1 MFPCWRV
8 WSHPQASEQ
17 LVVCSTGHNFIV
29 QASTLQTLGNEA
41 MCMWQCVR
49 EKRNCLPL
57 GLQLLLQTRT
67 KHGCTP
73 SSLCSLVCENT
84 CYQNM
89 AMRLSEFLLWN
100 HDHVPMHLGSRLV
113 KTFRLPQTWC
123 HSARGMVALWFCGSN
138 ASKHI
143 YWSQPYQISRKMVFD
158 CNPFHLPG
166 LWPSEKIMHI

>member
-17 LVVCSTGHNFIV
+17 LIVCSTGHNFMV
-29 QASTLQTLGNEA
+29 QASTLQTLGKEA

-67 KHGCTP
+67 KHDCTP

-123 HSARGMVALWFCGSN
+123 HSARGMVALWFCGLMP
-138 ASKHI
+138 ASTYTEASRTRYPERWCLI
-143 YWSQPYQISRKMVFD
+143 VIRSISLGCDYLKR
-158 CNPFHLPG
+158 
-166 LWPSEKIMHI
+166 